1 MVALLPTTS
10 YQFKG
15 ETITFAQWSGWL
27 GERIAGLRMQAGE
40 SGAGGVVNVGESI
53 DWLSGLLM
61 WLQDRMTDAGLAAAC
76 SLFRGIEEIAQIKEE

>member
-53 DWLSGLLM
+53 QGLSYLLKM
-61 WLQDRMTDAGLAAAC
+61 LQDRMTGADLAASC
-76 SLFRGIEEIAQIKEE
+76 SLFRSIEEMAKIKE